1 MRCPSGQ
8 AAPIRSIR
16 RLTWVLAVMGH
27 GIAVP
32 TAGAQSPAETERPI
46 VVLAASSLTDVLPD
60 VARLWSARGNPAVQ
74 FSFDATSRLAPQA
87 ARGAPADVF
96 VSADR
101 AWMQWLDK
109 RGGIVAPTWTDI
121 ASNRLVL
128 VVPSSG
134 EYQPRSVEEL
144 TDGRLTRLGLAGES
158 VPAGRYARAAL
169 EAVGVWDAV
178 SPSVVNGGSVRGTL
192 EWVARGDVDAAV
204 VFQSDALAEA
214 RVTPAFPLPQPE
226 EDVVYPAAVLTGARS
241 IEDATRFVAYLAS
254 PEAQASFRRAGFEPP
269 PPPTQTGP
277 SRQGP
282 MVDHPSS
289 WSAVR
294 LSLIVATIV
303 AVLGFVPAVWLG
315 RLLARHRFPGKSL
328 VSTTIMAP
336 LVFPPVVTGFLLLSV
351 FGRRGPAGAALE
363 AAGIS
368 ISFTLLGAVL
378 AALIVGLPLYVMAA
392 RGAFES
398 VDTRFEEVSLTLG
411 VPPRAT
417 FFRVGLPLALPGI
430 AAGAVLAFARALG
443 EFGATVVLA
452 GNVEGRT
459 RTIALAVY
467 TLLESPS
474 GEAGTWL
481 LVGASVALAAL
492 ALLGYEALSQG
503 QRRRI
508 EDR

>member
-1 MRCPSGQ
+1 MGRSLGR
-8 AAPIRSIR
+8 AA
-16 RLTWVLAVMGH
+16 LALVML
-27 GIAVP
+27 VP
-32 TAGAQSPAETERPI
+32 GVQTLPVGAQQPEELGRPI

-60 VARLWSARGNPAVQ
+60 VARSWSAAGNPEVH

-101 AWMQWLDK
+101 AWMRWLEEQ
-109 RGGIVAPTWTDI
+109 GGIVSATQVDV

-128 VVPSSG
+128 VVPASG
-134 EYQPRSVEEL
+134 RFRPSSVEDL
-144 TDGRLTRLGLAGES
+144 ADGRLTRLGLAGES
-158 VPAGRYARAAL
+158 VPAGRYARASL
-169 EAVGVWDAV
+169 EAAGVWGAIA
-178 SPSVVNGGSVRGTL
+178 PTVVNGGSARGTL
-192 EWVARGDVDAAV
+192 EWAARGEVDAAV
-204 VFQSDALAEA
+204 VFQSDALAET
-214 RVTPAFPLPQPE
+214 RVTTAFALPRPDE
-226 EDVVYPAAVLTGARS
+226 EVVYPAAVLAGSRR
-241 IEDATRFVAYLAS
+241 INDATRFVARLSS
-254 PEAQASFRRAGFEPP
+254 PEAQSSFRRAGFEPP
-269 PPPTQTGP
+269 PALTGPGP
-277 SRQGP
+277 SRLRPLGQA
-282 MVDHPSS
+282 PSS
-289 WSAVR
+289 WSAIR
-294 LSLIVATIV
+294 LSLLVATIV
-303 AVLGFVPAVWLG
+303 AVLGLVPSVWLG

-328 VSTTIMAP
+328 VSTAIMAP
-336 LVFPPVVTGFLLLSV
+336 LVFPPVVTGFLLLSA
-351 FGRRGPAGAALE
+351 FGRQGPAGVALE

-474 GEAGTWL
+474 GEARTWL

-492 ALLGYEALSQG
+492 ALLGYEALTQG